1 MTVNFTYLS
10 IRSLEWRQEEM
21 ERINTNHSGPE
32 RKAALVGL
40 LEQETYLIQSIERH
54 RINADQLN
62 EEEFIMKTLEK
73 VLFLFLK
80 FSKKLCKHY

>member
-1 MTVNFTYLS
+1 MYYFFC
-10 IRSLEWRQEEM
+10 SLEWRQEEM
-21 ERINTNHSGPE
+21 ERINANHSGPE

-54 RINADQLN
+54 RINADQIN

-73 VLFLFLK
+73 VKLFK
-80 FSKKLCKHY
+80 YQSKSSVTV

>member
-1 MTVNFTYLS
+1 
-10 IRSLEWRQEEM
+10 M
-21 ERINTNHSGPE
+21 ERINANHSGPE

-54 RINADQLN
+54 RINADQIN

-73 VLFLFLK
+73 VKLFIDQYLQISILK
-80 FSKKLCKHY
+80 STDQKLHAV

>member
-1 MTVNFTYLS
+1 
-10 IRSLEWRQEEM
+10 M
-21 ERINTNHSGPE
+21 ERINANHSGPE

-54 RINADQLN
+54 RINADQIN

-73 VLFLFLK
+73 VF
-80 FSKKLCKHY
+80 